1 MFIVSSSANNGQ
13 CNPSNRLIPA
23 PILRFRQIIIQK
35 KISFFMASLLSGE
48 GEYMKTFPGNKLP
61 TNDFEAPT
69 CEPANFCSNIE
80 ASPEKIDSFRKN
92 GYVVFDNF
100 LDEEQLQYWRNA
112 VTHAVSKRDNTH
124 RFPSKGQEDTTNVD
138 FAYYLNVFIQRVNLF
153 QHDEHMNKIFHN
165 TKRTLG
171 KVAADLQG
179 VDGMRLWHEQALIK
193 QPFANATAWHV
204 DVPYWSFDSP
214 HAISAWIA
222 LDDATLENGCLY
234 FMPGSHEIVL
244 EKYKN
249 RVAANSP
256 VTSYN
261 EVSGDMSTRSYFDEI
276 KIGKNMSDLIN
287 IHPEMASFPTVAAPL
302 KAGSISF
309 HHGSLGHGAGCNM
322 TPNWRRAMTFQF
334 MPDGSTFNGRQNI
347 LTQEQYEKLAIG
359 DVLDDETVNPM
370 MYRRG
375 ME

>member
-1 MFIVSSSANNGQ
+1 
-13 CNPSNRLIPA
+13 
-23 PILRFRQIIIQK
+23 
-35 KISFFMASLLSGE
+35 
-48 GEYMKTFPGNKLP
+48 MKTFPGNKLP
-61 TNDFEAPT
+61 ANDFEAPT
-69 CEPANFCSNIE
+69 CEPANFCSNVE
-80 ASPEKIDSFRKN
+80 ASPEKIEAFRKN

-153 QHDEHMNKIFHN
+153 QHDEHMNKIFQN

-261 EVSGDMSTRSYFDEI
+261 EVSGNISTQSYFDEI